1 MEALTL
7 RQLLEAV
14 NGTLLGD
21 FDDLDAA
28 AVQVSTDSRSI
39 TPRSEEHTSELQSPY

>member
-21 FDDLDAA
+21 FADLEAQ
-28 AVQVSTDSRSI
+28 AVQVSTDSRNI
-39 TPRSEEHTSELQSPY
+39 PPD

>member
-39 TPRSEEHTSELQSPY
+39 TPGCLLDRKSVV

>member
-21 FDDLDAA
+21 FDDLEAA
-28 AVQVSTDSRSI
+28 AAQVSTDSRSI
-39 TPRSEEHTSELQSPY
+39 E

>member
-14 NGTLLGD
+14 NGVLLGEPAG
-21 FDDLDAA
+21 LDAL
-28 AVQVSTDSRSI
+28 VYDVSTDSRAIQPGLSLI
-39 TPRSEEHTSELQSPY
+39 HI